1 MADKK
6 QIIIN
11 LDTDSIAKMDKLCER
26 LRMNRG
32 EILRLLFSG
41 DSNNILF
48 VCHTLLSEDGLFGEA
63 HDKLNEADDK

>member
-6 QIIIN
+6 QISID
-11 LDTDSIAKMDKLCER
+11 LDSDSLAKMDKLCAK

-32 EILRLLFSG
+32 EALRLLFSG

-48 VCHTLLSEDGLFGEA
+48 VFHALLAIEDGLFGGTLQTEG
-63 HDKLNEADDK
+63 NG